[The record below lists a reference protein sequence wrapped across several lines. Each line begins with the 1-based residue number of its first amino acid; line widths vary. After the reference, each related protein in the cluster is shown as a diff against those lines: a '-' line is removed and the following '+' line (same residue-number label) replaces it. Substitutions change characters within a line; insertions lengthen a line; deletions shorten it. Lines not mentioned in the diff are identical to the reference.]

1 MRWIVEGR
9 EIVAEE
15 EQEVDIVVR
24 VHFEASAMTEAF
36 AMTEASATVVAV
48 AVVVTVERCEA
59 NTATMVD
66 NLVLARMSS
75 LYFLRNC

>member
-15 EQEVDIVVR
+15 EQEVDIVAR
-24 VHFEASAMTEAF
+24 VHFEAS